1 MVLDRA
7 ADGGVTF
14 IDSFDVYPFGGG
26 LATVGRTEEIL
37 GRLQSSALADPR
49 SSRRASPRASAR

>member
-37 GRLQSSALADPR
+37 GRLQSSALGAWVRTGKRPGFE
-49 SSRRASPRASAR
+49 AR